1 LPQETNKRKGAIY
14 DRFASRYDCA
24 IAPLERRLLS
34 RLRARTLRH
43 LPANSTLLEIGAGT
57 GLNFPHYPQGAHG
70 AASELSCEMLKLAA
84 GRERPQHLSLVQ
96 CNAERLPFSDDA
108 FDAAF
113 ATLVF
118 CSVPSPQAAFS
129 EIRRVVKPG
138 GTVALLEH
146 VRPSNLL
153 GPVFDLLSLATVPL
167 FEDHF
172 NRRTAREAALSGL
185 SVASIESH
193 AAGILQVIVCRV

>member
-1 LPQETNKRKGAIY
+1 
-14 DRFASRYDCA
+14 
-24 IAPLERRLLS
+24 
-34 RLRARTLRH
+34 
-43 LPANSTLLEIGAGT
+43 
-57 GLNFPHYPQGAHG
+57 
-70 AASELSCEMLKLAA
+70 MLKLAA
-84 GRERPQHLSLVQ
+84 GRERPQNVSLVQ
-96 CNAERLPFSDDA
+96 CNAEQIPFSDGA

-118 CSVPSPQAAFS
+118 CSVASPQAAFA

-146 VRPSNLL
+146 VRPENLL
-153 GPVFDLLSLATVPL
+153 GPVFDLISLATVPL

-172 NRRTAREAALSGL
+172 NRRTAKEAALSGL
-185 SVASIESH
+185 SVISVESH

>member
-1 LPQETNKRKGAIY
+1 
-14 DRFASRYDCA
+14 
-24 IAPLERRLLS
+24 LERRLLS

-43 LPANSTLLEIGAGT
+43 LPVNSTLLEIGAGT
-57 GLNFPHYPQGAHG
+57 GLNFPDYPQGAKG
-70 AASELSCEMLKLAA
+70 AASELSGEMLKIAA

-96 CNAERLPFSDDA
+96 CNAEQLPFPDDA

-118 CSVPSPQAAFS
+118 CSIPSPQAAFM
-129 EIRRVVKPG
+129 EIRRVVRPG

-172 NRRTAREAALSGL
+172 NRRTANEAALSGL
-185 SVASIESH
+185 SVTSIESH